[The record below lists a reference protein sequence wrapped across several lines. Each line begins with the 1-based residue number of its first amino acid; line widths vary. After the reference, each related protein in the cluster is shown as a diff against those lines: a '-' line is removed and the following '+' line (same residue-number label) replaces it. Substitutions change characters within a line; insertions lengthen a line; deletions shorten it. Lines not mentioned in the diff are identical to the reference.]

1 MNNNQDIKCMIE
13 RSLQT
18 KIDAGKFVDV
28 NPKLLQDFR
37 GPLSDPVKLSPGLTG
52 RGSSSQNIRLPA
64 SAVTD
69 NVRRVSEALGGIEG
83 NGFSETPS
91 ISDSGF
97 YVAYASAATNLVP
110 GDINL
115 NTDIFWEDPRSNITR
130 RISVGLG
137 GAEANA
143 GSANPFISPNGRLVV
158 YESDASN
165 LVSGDT
171 NGLKDVF
178 LYDVNAGTN
187 RRISLNSL
195 GGQGNGNSFNP
206 SISADSRY
214 IVYESDASNLVFQDA
229 AGQIP
234 QDTNGVRDIFIY
246 DIQTQKTR
254 RVSVD
259 DDSIEGNG
267 ASKNSMISANGR
279 FVIFQS
285 EANNLVS
292 DDTNNQSDIFV
303 HDLVDNITTL
313 ASVIPGQDPSIS
325 YNGRFLVYSSDT
337 QFNSSDTNNASD
349 IFFTD
354 LATGATALVSVGS
367 GQNGVLGN
375 GGSFKPYISGGA
387 RFVGYESDASNL
399 VAGDNNGVRDI
410 ILRDMIQVA
419 TKRISVDTNGVE
431 GNGASGHASL
441 NGSGAYIAFDSLA
454 SNLIPLDSNG
464 QKDVF
469 VARNFF

>member
-1 MNNNQDIKCMIE
+1 MIE

-18 KIDAGKFVDV
+18 KIDAAKFVDV
-28 NPKLLQDFR
+28 NPSLLQDFR
-37 GPLSDPVKLSPGLTG
+37 APLTDAVKIPGVKG
-52 RGSSSQNIRLPA
+52 RPGSSDGQNVRLA
-64 SAVTD
+64 ANAVTD
-69 NVRRVSEALGGIEG
+69 NIRRASEALGGIEG

-110 GDINL
+110 GDINF

-187 RRISLNSL
+187 RRISINSL

-206 SISADSRY
+206 SISADGRY
-214 IVYESDASNLVFQDA
+214 VVFESDASNLVFQDA
-229 AGQIP
+229 PGQIP

-246 DIQTQKTR
+246 DIQAQTTR

-259 DDSIEGNG
+259 DDSIGGNG
-267 ASKNSMISANGR
+267 ASSKAMISANGR

-292 DDTNNQSDIFV
+292 GDVNNKADIFV
-303 HDLVDNITTL
+303 HDLVDNVTSL

-325 YNGRFLVYSSDT
+325 YNGRYIVYSSDT
-337 QFNSSDTNNASD
+337 QFSSGDTNNASD
-349 IFFTD
+349 IFFAD
-354 LATGATALVSVGS
+354 LATGANYLISVGQGS
-367 GQNGVLGN
+367 NGVLGN

-387 RFVGYESDASNL
+387 RFVSFESDANNL
-399 VAGDNNGVRDI
+399 VSGDNNGARDI
-410 ILRDMIQVA
+410 ILRDLIQA
-419 TKRISVDTNGVE
+419 TNKRMSVDTNGNE
-431 GNGASGHASL
+431 GNGASGNVTL
-441 NGSGAYIAFDSLA
+441 NGSGGYAAFDSLA
-454 SNLIPLDSNG
+454 SNLIPADTNG

-469 VARNFF
+469 VARNIF